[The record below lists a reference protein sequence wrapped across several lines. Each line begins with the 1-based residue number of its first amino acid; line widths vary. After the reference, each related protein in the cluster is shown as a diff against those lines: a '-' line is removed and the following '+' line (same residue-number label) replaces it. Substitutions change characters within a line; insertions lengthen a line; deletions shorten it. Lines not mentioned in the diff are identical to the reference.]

1 MGLVFVPTPLGNLR
15 DITLRAIDA
24 LGDASLIVAEDSR
37 VARRLLNALDLAGKE
52 IWTYH
57 EHNARATTAAI
68 LARAREESVA
78 VVTDA
83 GTPGISDPGSALV
96 AAAREAG
103 VPVEVLPGPAAF
115 VVAAVLSGFDL
126 RRFVFAGFPPR
137 AAGQRRAA
145 FRAALGDTT
154 VWYEAP
160 HRIRDSLNDLG
171 AVAPDRRVFL
181 VRELS
186 KLHEQQAL
194 GTAAEVAAA
203 IAEPVRGEI
212 AFVVE
217 GGAAP
222 RESIAQTPA
231 SDLDAAIDA
240 LLADGLTTSA
250 VAKRLADAGHGERR
264 HLYARVSDRR
274 AEVRDSALAEVRDSA
289 LAEVR
294 DSALAEVRDSAFA
307 EVRDSALEGRA
318 EPQ

>member
-15 DITLRAIDA
+15 DITLRALDVLRDA
-24 LGDASLIVAEDSR
+24 PLIVAEDSR
-37 VARRLLNALDLAGKE
+37 VARRLLNALELGGKE

-68 LARAREESVA
+68 LARAREATVA

-96 AAAREAG
+96 AAAREDG

-137 AAGQRRAA
+137 VAGQRRAA
-145 FRAALGDTT
+145 FRAALADTT

-160 HRIRDSLNDLG
+160 HRIRDSLADLA

-181 VRELS
+181 VRELT
-186 KLHEQQAL
+186 KLHEQQVL
-194 GTAAEVAAA
+194 GTPGEVADA
-203 IAEPVRGEI
+203 IVEPVRGEI

-217 GGAAP
+217 GGAV
-222 RESIAQTPA
+222 EGDPA
-231 SDLDAAIDA
+231 AAVCAADLDAAIDA

-250 VAKRLADAGHGERR
+250 IAKRLADGGHGERR
-264 HLYARVSDRR
+264 HLYVKVSERR
-274 AEVRDSALAEVRDSA
+274 KGTMVAHPSTGSAAADPTS
-289 LAEVR
+289 
-294 DSALAEVRDSAFA
+294 
-307 EVRDSALEGRA
+307 G
-318 EPQ
+318 

>member
-15 DITLRAIDA
+15 DITLRAVDV
-24 LGDASLIVAEDSR
+24 LRDASLIVAEDSR
-37 VARRLLNALDLAGKE
+37 VARKLLNALAVGGKE

-68 LARAREESVA
+68 LARARAGTVA

-96 AAAREAG
+96 AAAREDG

-115 VVAAVLSGFDL
+115 VCAAVLSGFDL
-126 RRFVFAGFPPR
+126 RRFAFAGFPPR
-137 AAGQRRAA
+137 AGGQRRAA

-154 VWYEAP
+154 VWYESP
-160 HRIRDSLNDLG
+160 HRIRASLADLA

-203 IAEPVRGEI
+203 IADPVRGEI

-217 GGAAP
+217 GAEADAAP
-222 RESIAQTPA
+222 AAATSET
-231 SDLDAAIDA
+231 DLDAAIDA
-240 LLADGLTTSA
+240 LMGDGLTTSA
-250 VAKRLADAGHGERR
+250 IAKRLADAGHGERR
-264 HLYARVSDRR
+264 HLYTRVSERR
-274 AEVRDSALAEVRDSA
+274 ASAPTER
-289 LAEVR
+289 R
-294 DSALAEVRDSAFA
+294 G
-307 EVRDSALEGRA
+307 GRA
-318 EPQ
+318 EPG